1 MEFHWDHFSG
11 VGSAIGSALWKVGYA
26 LPFAVPIL
34 LLLAIR
40 PGRGRALLPLG
51 VAAAL
56 SVFLLLTY
64 LQSADDPR
72 LWIAWSAARTFSPV
86 TALVAL
92 ATFGAREPR

>member
-1 MEFHWDHFSG
+1 MKRLLAG
-11 VGSAIGSALWKVGYA
+11 
-26 LPFAVPIL
+26 L
-34 LLLAIR
+34 LLLVIR
-40 PGRGRALLPLG
+40 PGRARALLPLG

-92 ATFGAREPR
+92 ATFGARQPR